1 LYLGLNNG
9 ENELTLASV
18 VKEIA
23 TRWRSSS
30 PKINKRA
37 SERASRKD
45 NMDNYFAEDNAVK
58 FDHQNGNIETICFCV
73 SKQRA
78 KRIAAALNLLDNQEG

>member
-1 LYLGLNNG
+1 
-9 ENELTLASV
+9 
-18 VKEIA
+18 
-23 TRWRSSS
+23 
-30 PKINKRA
+30 
-37 SERASRKD
+37 
-45 NMDNYFAEDNAVK
+45 MDNYFAENNAVK

>member
-1 LYLGLNNG
+1 
-9 ENELTLASV
+9 LTLASV

-37 SERASRKD
+37 SERASERASRKD
-45 NMDNYFAEDNAVK
+45 NMDNYFAENNAVK

>member
-1 LYLGLNNG
+1 MRGASKQAQNG
-9 ENELTLASV
+9 GLASTL
-18 VKEIA
+18 KL
-23 TRWRSSS
+23 T
-30 PKINKRA
+30 

-58 FDHQNGNIETICFCV
+58 FDHQNGKIETICFCV
-73 SKQRA
+73 TKNTA

>member
-1 LYLGLNNG
+1 LYLELNKGCEQASAIGITACNHPKNR

-23 TRWRSSS
+23 TCWRSSS

-37 SERASRKD
+37 SERASEQK
-45 NMDNYFAEDNAVK
+45 
-58 FDHQNGNIETICFCV
+58 G
-73 SKQRA
+73 
-78 KRIAAALNLLDNQEG
+78 

>member
-37 SERASRKD
+37 SERASEQK
-45 NMDNYFAEDNAVK
+45 
-58 FDHQNGNIETICFCV
+58 G
-73 SKQRA
+73 
-78 KRIAAALNLLDNQEG
+78 